1 LQAWPNVSTS
11 MVTAAAA
18 SAALKDQ
25 AFVKDCRNKTMQAKE
40 MCYKTFSE
48 LQLESIP
55 SVTSFV
61 MFNIDKIGGDFSKQL
76 LEKNIMVQYREH
88 FAGKWCRVS
97 MGTIEEMEVF
107 CKALK
112 SIG

>member
-1 LQAWPNVSTS
+1 
-11 MVTAAAA
+11 
-18 SAALKDQ
+18 
-25 AFVKDCRNKTMQAKE
+25 MQARE
-40 MCYKTFSE
+40 MCYKTFIE